1 VQDSFLLVDDD
12 DDDGSTLKQGDDKN
26 GNDSSIM
33 VDDDD
38 DDDDDDGQVLP
49 AAAVQRAS
57 DNVILVRAELSD
69 FWRLCSMEEEWNI
82 CRHYLLYP
90 NPYPKKSRLKSRWYA
105 HPAFPILLQLGGCI
119 VVRSNWKGYLEEFA
133 TCAEVANECMGF
145 TYQGDGPTRRQRCKS
160 TTTTTTAWTNFE
172 IKYDSVGEPT
182 YELVLTQQQGRA
194 RTFFP
199 EMNSD
204 GNV

>member
-1 VQDSFLLVDDD
+1 LE
-12 DDDGSTLKQGDDKN
+12 QGDDKN

-33 VDDDD
+33 VD

-105 HPAFPILLQLGGCI
+105 HPAFPILLQLGGCV

-133 TCAEVANECMGF
+133 TCVQVANECLGLL
-145 TYQGDGPTRRQRCKS
+145 YECQGPTRRSCNN
-160 TTTTTTAWTNFE
+160 TTTKAWTNFE
-172 IKYDSVGEPT
+172 IKYNMVGEPM
-182 YELVLTQQQGRA
+182 YELVLCHQQQKQGLEKR
-194 RTFFP
+194 FP
-199 EMNSD
+199 R
-204 GNV
+204 